1 MTTYW
6 LLFIW
11 TLITVSYLCLHFKH
25 IGNLQSCKKSLET
38 VKPAELVSLILVLSN
53 VVKYL
58 PETYLCSITLQSSV
72 LPWAEEPLSYF
83 QIRDSVI
90 RKEGLSF
97 CDLKSLW
104 APFSGG
110 EGCKRTGHGWA
121 PLLHTQPIW
130 AHAALGLINQPDQ
143 TFVISLF
150 SKAALQI
157 FRLNLFQMDPQ
168 SI

>member
-1 MTTYW
+1 MTTHW

-38 VKPAELVSLILVLSN
+38 VKLVELVSLILVLSN

-58 PETYLCSITLQSSV
+58 PETYLCSVTLQSSV
-72 LPWAEEPLSYF
+72 LPRAEEPLRYF
-83 QIRDSVI
+83 QLRDSVF

-104 APFSGG
+104 APLSGG
-110 EGCKRTGHGWA
+110 GGAAKGQDVVGHLSSTLTPSEHMQPLGSSTSQIRHLSPHSSQKLLCKY
-121 PLLHTQPIW
+121 
-130 AHAALGLINQPDQ
+130 LG
-143 TFVISLF
+143 
-150 SKAALQI
+150 
-157 FRLNLFQMDPQ
+157 
-168 SI
+168 